1 MSWNLEEALAYYR
14 RQGAP
19 ADQSALIALLTEV
32 QQETGGSVSHSAVNQ
47 IAEAYGIKSSLLLA
61 LIRRIPRLRLSG
73 KHTLEICCGPN
84 CSKRRDLAGFVEKT
98 YGAEPKTFTVSHVPC
113 MRLCG
118 KGPNIRWDG
127 TLYHNADENLLK
139 TLIEEA
145 KS

>member
-1 MSWNLEEALAYYR
+1 MSWNLEETLSYYR

-32 QQETGGSVSHSAVNQ
+32 QQENRGIIPHGAVNQ
-47 IAEAYGIKSSLLLA
+47 IAESYGIKSSLLLA
-61 LIRRIPRLRLSG
+61 LIRRIPRLRLAG

-84 CSKRRDLAGFVEKT
+84 CPKRADLAGFVEKS
-98 YGAEPKTFTVSHVPC
+98 YGKEPKTFTVSYVPC

-127 TLYHNADENLLK
+127 ALYHNADAHLLK

-145 KS
+145 GS